1 LEALEMWQASYT
13 GEAFIQFK
21 AKGLLMLYDSSR
33 ARSGD
38 MPEDLQAKV
47 DSLLQEFMGL
57 VDALVEERHLQR
69 GIARSQL
76 PSSMVAILDRESLF
90 ILAQLRPED
99 RISQYL
105 INPNVAFTPEKA
117 HTNAQWEFGFEDPFV
132 IQFPACVLDQ
142 SPAQRR
148 AALEKIVNEHIE
160 SELLRFISLL
170 GLMRTRPI
178 FGPVP
183 APVDSQTALLLLPL
197 QGVEGRNHQLIASV
211 AESMGWQCELPE
223 DIRKGK
229 AAVRELWM
237 SINQSRVTIADL
249 TGADPAVMYAL
260 GIAHAVG
267 RETILIRPKG
277 SKLLTDIPRTR
288 GIEYEEGEEG
298 RKKLEE
304 HLREILDSMQQA
316 MAE

>member
-1 LEALEMWQASYT
+1 
-13 GEAFIQFK
+13 
-21 AKGLLMLYDSSR
+21 MLHDRNR

-47 DSLLQEFMGL
+47 DDLLEEFMAI
-57 VDALVEERHLQR
+57 VDSSVEERHLQK

-76 PSSMVAILDRESLF
+76 PSSMVALLDKESLF
-90 ILAQLRPED
+90 ILAQFRPQTS
-99 RISQYL
+99 ISQYL
-105 INPNVAFTPEKA
+105 HNPSIAFTLEKA
-117 HTNAQWEFGFEDPFV
+117 RTNAQWEFGFEDPFV
-132 IQFPACVLDQ
+132 IQFPARLLDQ

-148 AALEKIVNEHIE
+148 VALEKIANDHIE
-160 SELLRFISLL
+160 SEFLRFISLL

-178 FGPVP
+178 FGSVP
-183 APVDSQTALLLLPL
+183 APVDSQTALLLLPAE
-197 QGVEGRNHQLIASV
+197 GVGGVKHQIITRV
-211 AESMGWQCELPE
+211 AEGLGWQCELPK
-223 DIRKGK
+223 DIRTGK

-237 SINQSRVTIADL
+237 SINQSLVTIADL

-260 GIAHAVG
+260 GIAHTVG

-277 SKLLTDIPRTR
+277 SKILADIPRTR

-298 RKKLEE
+298 RKRLEE
-304 HLREILDSMQQA
+304 ELGEILANMQQP